1 MKTLSLSG
9 LEQFRELVS
18 ARASQYDLQAEFPKE
33 NFQDLARYRLH
44 TLTLPASVDGNG
56 CGFEQTFQVIAEI
69 ASGCAST
76 ALCLAMHYYT
86 VAGLGTLRSNE
97 MLMRVFEDI
106 RDNGAYMSSF
116 NQPNVMSQYNKG
128 QPSETVK
135 ISIKKVDGGYAVNG
149 MKPFVSGCEF
159 FKYYP
164 VYGYQEHT
172 GSKFGLTALMI
183 LRDDPG
189 VSIEQAWLS
198 SSMKATK
205 SNHVQLRDVF
215 VPEERLIG
223 REGYAIEDTNILS
236 YWSRLAISSVYYG
249 IALAAYRYALDIV
262 KKKTDI
268 YSRSLLAVMP
278 GPQFA
283 LADIRIRL
291 ETSFSQLLTFAR
303 QADSECEEG
312 RFTDDLFQQSLVTKY
327 YVTNQA
333 NEIVGKAMRI
343 EGMNALNEG
352 GLLERLYRD
361 VRAATFHQ
369 PGDDLLME
377 LLAKKSIGVMTLK
390 NRWG

>member
-1 MKTLSLSG
+1 
-9 LEQFRELVS
+9 
-18 ARASQYDLQAEFPKE
+18 
-33 NFQDLARYRLH
+33 
-44 TLTLPASVDGNG
+44 
-56 CGFEQTFQVIAEI
+56 
-69 ASGCAST
+69 
-76 ALCLAMHYYT
+76 
-86 VAGLGTLRSNE
+86 
-97 MLMRVFEDI
+97 
-106 RDNGAYMSSF
+106 
-116 NQPNVMSQYNKG
+116 
-128 QPSETVK
+128 
-135 ISIKKVDGGYAVNG
+135 
-149 MKPFVSGCEF
+149 
-159 FKYYP
+159 
-164 VYGYQEHT
+164 
-172 GSKFGLTALMI
+172 
-183 LRDDPG
+183 
-189 VSIEQAWLS
+189 
-198 SSMKATK
+198 
-205 SNHVQLRDVF
+205 
-215 VPEERLIG
+215 
-223 REGYAIEDTNILS
+223 
-236 YWSRLAISSVYYG
+236 
-249 IALAAYRYALDIV
+249 
-262 KKKTDI
+262 
-268 YSRSLLAVMP
+268 LAVMP